1 MIKTTTYCNHKLGAK
16 YCVLLPYEIQQLNF
30 TACLDIEAVKNDLFK
45 AENQGDVEAILEKHS
60 ENFDE
65 DSFSLEDRLPLIDE
79 CFKVCISLKLKL
91 TFSVITFVLQ
101 FWS

>member
-1 MIKTTTYCNHKLGAK
+1 M
-16 YCVLLPYEIQQLNF
+16 NF

-45 AENQGDVEAILEKHS
+45 ADLGDIEAILEKHS

-79 CFKVCISLKLKL
+79 CFKVCISLKSQYAEWILDKIAKDIKETFAGFKIKL
-91 TFSVITFVLQ
+91 HEVRMNFV
-101 FWS
+101 